1 MHRSKVC
8 SIRDAGKCINFLPV
22 AWLVALVLVSLTIV
36 AGCGGGESPEQATP
50 TSGGSGQPA
59 EQAMP
64 TATPDP
70 TEASTSP
77 GTAFSRALGAG
88 VEEDWVDWDKIE
100 RDWKA
105 LVALYNATGGDNWT
119 NNEGWLTET
128 PLKDWYGILI
138 LRDGTVDILNL
149 GDNNLIGEIP
159 AELANLTARD
169 LDLSKNRLSGEI
181 PEGLC
186 SGISLD
192 LWNNQLSGQ
201 IPQGL
206 VDCGTSTLYLHNNQ
220 LSGEIPAE
228 LGEEPELRRLRLDNN
243 QLSGEIPGE
252 LANSTMTDLN
262 LANNQLSGEIG
273 AVWADLPKLWSLD
286 LSGNP
291 LSGCIP
297 ADMKYLDADFHYYF
311 PEGMTY
317 CE

>member
-1 MHRSKVC
+1 MHRSKIC
-8 SIRDAGKCINFLPV
+8 SIRDAGKCIHFLPV
-22 AWLVALVLVSLTIV
+22 AWLVALALVLLTIV

-77 GTAFSRALGAG
+77 GTAFPRALGAG
-88 VEEDWVDWDKIE
+88 VEEDWVDWDRIE

-138 LRDGTVDILNL
+138 LRDGTVDSLYL

-159 AELANLTARD
+159 AEL
-169 LDLSKNRLSGEI
+169 GE
-181 PEGLC
+181 G
-186 SGISLD
+186 
-192 LWNNQLSGQ
+192 
-201 IPQGL
+201 
-206 VDCGTSTLYLHNNQ
+206 
-220 LSGEIPAE
+220 
-228 LGEEPELRRLRLDNN
+228 PELRMLRLDNN

-252 LANSTMTDLN
+252 LANSTMRDLN
-262 LANNQLSGEIG
+262 LANNQLSEEIG
-273 AVWADLPKLWSLD
+273 AVWADLPKLWFLD
-286 LSGNP
+286 LRGNP
-291 LSGCIP
+291 LSGCIS
-297 ADMKYLDADFHYYF
+297 ADMKYVGADYYYHF
-311 PEGMTY
+311 PAGMTY

>member
-22 AWLVALVLVSLTIV
+22 AWLIALVLVSLTIV
-36 AGCGGGESPEQATP
+36 AACGGGESPEQATP
-50 TSGGSGQPA
+50 TSGGSGRQPA

-77 GTAFSRALGAG
+77 GTDFPRALGAG
-88 VEEDWVDWDKIE
+88 VEEDWVDWDRIE

-128 PLKDWYGILI
+128 PLKDWKGINTF
-138 LRDGTVDILNL
+138 RDGTVDSLYL
-149 GDNNLIGEIP
+149 EDNNLIGEIP
-159 AELANLTARD
+159 AELANLTART

-186 SGISLD
+186 SGILLD
-192 LWNNQLSGQ
+192 LSNNQLSGQ

-206 VDCGTSTLYLHNNQ
+206 VDCGPSTLYLHNNQ

-243 QLSGEIPGE
+243 QLSGEIPGD

-273 AVWADLPKLWSLD
+273 AVWADLPKLWSLN
-286 LSGNP
+286 LRGNP

-297 ADMKYLDADFHYYF
+297 ADMKYVDGDYYF
-311 PEGMTY
+311 PADMTY